1 MKCSGFK
8 GSLEL
13 VKQALTTANNERNQ
27 MKFIKTIWK
36 KRFNWLKG
44 DGQKVEKAQR
54 KVVLAFAEKMVEK
67 LELRSETKGRPSLL
81 GNDQKTSS
89 WFYFKRLDQEVKELR
104 RALNTYDQRQN
115 SKNAEA
121 LISECC
127 DVANFA
133 AAIAE
138 NTKNEIV

>member
-1 MKCSGFK
+1 MK
-8 GSLEL
+8 
-13 VKQALTTANNERNQ
+13 TR
-27 MKFIKTIWK
+27 TISKPWTYFYKSSK
-36 KRFNWLKG
+36 KS
-44 DGQKVEKAQR
+44 DEQKAKKAQR
-54 KVVLAFAEKMVEK
+54 SAVLNFAKKMVAK

-81 GNDQKTSS
+81 GNDRKTSS

-104 RALNTYDQRQN
+104 RALNAYDQRQN

-138 NTKNEIV
+138 NTKNKIV

>member
-1 MKCSGFK
+1 MGI
-8 GSLEL
+8 
-13 VKQALTTANNERNQ
+13 
-27 MKFIKTIWK
+27 IKTIYNFV
-36 KRFNWLKG
+36 KRDKA
-44 DGQKVEKAQR
+44 KIAQR
-54 KVVLAFAEKMVEK
+54 KVINAFAEKMIAK

-81 GNDQKTSS
+81 GNDRETSS

-104 RALNTYDQRQN
+104 RALNTYYQRTN